1 MMSEQV
7 CSHPS
12 LETTGRD
19 GSIARVR
26 SASARLRARCSGRS
40 ARCCTPQLSLIGTQ
54 VAMLGWERSRRT
66 AAPHSA
72 TRRVIDCVVN
82 S

>member
-1 MMSEQV
+1 MSEYV
-7 CSHPS
+7 CSQPS
-12 LETTGRD
+12 LEMTGRE

-54 VAMLGWERSRRT
+54 VTMLGCERSRRT
-66 AAPHSA
+66 AAPHSV
-72 TRRVIDCVVN
+72 TSRVIACVVN